1 MPGGF
6 PSVPAGRAGGLMPCG
21 LHVFFCDLLSL
32 RGTAVIDPAFK
43 ACLLRYISSRGEDFQ
58 RAELPGT
65 DTRLH
70 LEPEFRFERVHTC
83 FQKAVSPKG
92 RVLDALKKAERS
104 RDESF
109 TEALVRL
116 IREKGMS
123 HAECY
128 RRAGIDRKLFS
139 KIQKDVH
146 YRPSRKTAFAF
157 ALALELNEEEAREFL
172 ARAGYALSKSD
183 AFDLVIEYCIRAK
196 IYDVMLINEYLLEL
210 DLPLLGA

>member
-1 MPGGF
+1 M
-6 PSVPAGRAGGLMPCG
+6 
-21 LHVFFCDLLSL
+21 
-32 RGTAVIDPAFK
+32 
-43 ACLLRYISSRGEDFQ
+43 
-58 RAELPGT
+58 
-65 DTRLH
+65 
-70 LEPEFRFERVHTC
+70 RF
-83 FQKAVSPKG
+83 
-92 RVLDALKKAERS
+92 

-109 TEALVRL
+109 TEALIRL

-157 ALALELNEEEAREFL
+157 VFALELNEKEAREFL

>member
-1 MPGGF
+1 M
-6 PSVPAGRAGGLMPCG
+6 
-21 LHVFFCDLLSL
+21 
-32 RGTAVIDPAFK
+32 IDSAFK
-43 ACLLRYISSRGEDFQ
+43 ECLLRYISSRGEDFQ
-58 RAELPGT
+58 RAEFPGT
-65 DTRLH
+65 DTLLH
-70 LEPEFRFERVHTC
+70 LEPEICFERVHTC

-92 RVLDALKKAERS
+92 RVLDALKKAVS
-104 RDESF
+104 FRDESF
-109 TEALVRL
+109 TEALLRL

-128 RRAGIDRKLFS
+128 RRAHVDRKLFS
-139 KIQKDVH
+139 KIQKDRH

-157 ALALELNEEEAREFL
+157 VFALELNEKEAREFL

-183 AFDLVIEYCIRAK
+183 AFDLAIEYCIRAK